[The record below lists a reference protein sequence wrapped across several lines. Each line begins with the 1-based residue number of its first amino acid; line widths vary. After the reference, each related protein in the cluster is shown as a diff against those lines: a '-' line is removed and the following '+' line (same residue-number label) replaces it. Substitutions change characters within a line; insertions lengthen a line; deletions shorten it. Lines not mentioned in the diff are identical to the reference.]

1 MRRFLP
7 AVLAALLAARAAAQ
21 SPFAKPGE
29 PLDYG
34 TLSHKLTVELLR
46 AGNHDAAGSNEYFF
60 QVTMIGLL
68 NTPEE
73 RNLPFDK
80 RRKLEVDLGTFGSST
95 LDALSIWR
103 PDEKAKDVKELPIDG
118 NQIRELT
125 ARVMTELKAQEP
137 EVCIMVE
144 VSLFEREK
152 KFVFF
157 GDDKLVTKASFYPV
171 PPTLFDNPFRTNAAM
186 LMQDDKGLEV
196 RIAVRYDKPLERKKG
211 ELAVGTSTGTGTGTG
226 RSTSTATGASK
237 SPESSAPKPKG

>member
-1 MRRFLP
+1 MRRILP
-7 AVLAALLAARAAAQ
+7 AVLLALGAASAAAQ

-29 PLDYG
+29 PLDYE

-80 RRKLEVDLGTFGSST
+80 RRRVDVDLGSFGSST
-95 LDALSIWR
+95 LDALSLWR

-125 ARVMTELKAQEP
+125 ARVMTELEAQEP

-157 GDDKLVTKASFYPV
+157 GDDKLITKASFYPV
-171 PPTLFDNPFRTNAAM
+171 PPTLFDNPFRTNTTM
-186 LMQDDKGLEV
+186 QMQDDKGLEV
-196 RIAVRYDKPLERKKG
+196 KIAVRFDKPIERKKG
-211 ELAVGTSTGTGTGTG
+211 ELAVGTSTGTA

-237 SPESSAPKPKG
+237 SPESPAQKPKG

>member
-1 MRRFLP
+1 MRRLLP
-7 AVLAALLAARAAAQ
+7 AALAALLAARAQAQ

-29 PLDYG
+29 PLDYT
-34 TLSHKLTVELLR
+34 TLSHKLAVELLR

-60 QVTMIGLL
+60 QVTMVGLL

-73 RNLPFDK
+73 RNLPFDQ
-80 RRKLEVDLGTFGSST
+80 RRKVEVDLGSFGSAT

-103 PDEKAKDVKELPIDG
+103 PDEKTKDFKELAIDG

-125 ARVMTELKAQEP
+125 ARVMTDLKAQEP

-157 GDDKLVTKASFYPV
+157 GDDKLLTKASFYPV
-171 PPTLFDNPFRTNAAM
+171 PPTLFDNPFRTNTTM
-186 LMQDDKGLEV
+186 SMQDDKGLEV
-196 RIAVRYDKPLERKKG
+196 KIAVRFDKPIERKKG
-211 ELAVGTSTGTGTGTG
+211 ELAVGTSTATGK
-226 RSTSTATGASK
+226 STSTATSAGK
-237 SPESSAPKPKG
+237 SPESPAPKPKG